1 MRTAAAPHRAHCERL
16 ERFHFPFA
24 IPSPLALCQEST
36 YTEESHRLETLTAQ
50 NGRRMETDRLRF
62 VENER
67 EVRQL
72 VDVLDLMLSGVI
84 ARPIPPRLPSPPTA
98 EELDRRLPLR

>member
-1 MRTAAAPHRAHCERL
+1 
-16 ERFHFPFA
+16 
-24 IPSPLALCQEST
+24 
-36 YTEESHRLETLTAQ
+36 
-50 NGRRMETDRLRF
+50 METDRLRF